1 MFNMYTSIKAYTRES
16 FIEFYQR
23 LGGTKKYS
31 NLSVTFDIINRP
43 GVQITFYSN
52 LTILFKGTIDN
63 ELNDLIDIIID
74 KELYVGSDEVGVGES
89 IGPIVAAA
97 IRFKSFEDK
106 KKVILNG
113 IKDSKKLTAKEIK
126 EKADFIKEH
135 VEYYTV
141 KLEPLVFNEVYKKNQ
156 NVKAINAILQN
167 ELHKRFEGRGLSHV
181 TDQFVNEN
189 KYNEY
194 IANSDNEPF
203 KGKLMLLTK
212 AEEQYLEVSAAA
224 IISKDIFND
233 WVIEEFKKDGI
244 TLKVDNRL
252 RSWDIYQDLIN
263 GKFNIDITKYIKDWS
278 KN

>member
-1 MFNMYTSIKAYTRES
+1 MYTSIKAYTRES
-16 FIEFYQR
+16 FMEFYEK
-23 LGGTKKYS
+23 LGGIKKYS

-43 GVQITFYSN
+43 EMQITFYSN
-52 LTILFKGTIDN
+52 LTILFKGNIDS
-63 ELNDLIDIIID
+63 ELNDLLDIIID

-89 IGPIVAAA
+89 IGPIVATA
-97 IRFKSFEDK
+97 IKFKSFEDK

-126 EKADFIKEH
+126 EKAEFIKKHCEF
-135 VEYYTV
+135 YTAT
-141 KLEPLVFNEVYKKNQ
+141 LEPLKFNEVYKKNQ
-156 NVKAINAILQN
+156 NVKAINALLQN
-167 ELHKRFEGRGLSHV
+167 ELHKKFEGRGLTHV

-194 IANSDNEPF
+194 IANSENTPF
-203 KGKLMLLTK
+203 NGKLLLLTK

-233 WVIEEFKKDGI
+233 WVINEFKKDGI
-244 TLKVDNRL
+244 SLVVDSRL
-252 RSWDIYQDLIN
+252 RSWDIYQNLIN
-263 GKFNIDITKYIKDWS
+263 GRYNINNIERFIKDWS